1 MKKMKGERKEQW
13 EDKKERKKQWEG
25 LEIMGRSET
34 MGESKE
40 TKEQWIKRNERTM
53 DQGNNGDQ

>member
-1 MKKMKGERKEQW
+1 MKKMKGGRKEQW

-40 TKEQWIKRNERTM
+40 TM
-53 DQGNNGDQ
+53 DQ